1 MNNIIKLIAAWLEQH
16 HEFERWDVRRYN
28 NYKKYKNRG

>member
-1 MNNIIKLIAAWLEQH
+1 MKTLLKILIAILEQH

-28 NYKKYKNRG
+28 NYKKYKRNI